1 MAKKSEKVLSAPAPE
16 EVQPAAPAL
25 AEPAAAGA
33 PEPAKRPA
41 GGAKYD
47 AKSITVLGGMDA
59 VRKRPAMYIGD
70 TGARGLHH
78 CVFEVVDNSVDEA
91 LAGYCQRIVVTMNS
105 DGSVSVLDDGRGIP
119 VDMHATEKRPALEV
133 VMTVLHAGG
142 KFDHDSYKV
151 SGGLHG
157 VGVSCVNALSEWMEV
172 EVRRDG
178 GVYHQR
184 YERGK
189 AVSNVEAIGKTKS
202 SGTKVTFYP
211 DHKIFPSLEFS
222 WDILANRLRELAF
235 LNKGIEITL
244 QQEDPAREETF
255 KYKGGIVEFVEHLN
269 KNKNPLHPKVVFFE
283 KEKDRIQVE
292 IALQYSDAFNENIFT
307 YTNNIHTIEGGTHL
321 SGFRSALTRVIN
333 QYAKANKLLKG
344 DDETMSGDDVREGLT
359 CVISVKVPD
368 PQFEGQTKTKLGNS
382 EVEGI
387 VASIVNEELGTY
399 FEEHPSVAR
408 RIIEKGVLAARA
420 REAARKARDLTR
432 RKGALDSGGL
442 PGKLADCSEKDPE
455 LCELFIVEGDS
466 AGGSAKQGR
475 DRRFQ
480 AILPLRGK
488 VLNVEKARDDKMLNN
503 NEIRTMITALG
514 TGFGREE
521 FKIENLRYNK
531 VIIMT
536 DADVDGSHIR
546 TLLLTFFFRKMP
558 ALIERGNVFIAQPPL
573 YKIKR
578 KNREEYIEND
588 AHMTRIL
595 LELGVEELKLA
606 DAKGKELLSGKP
618 LSDLL
623 DLLFEI
629 ETHLDRVR
637 RRGVDVAEYLQHR
650 DPKTGQLPQYR
661 VTLTVGGE
669 PEHRFAFTE
678 SELRAL
684 REEAEK
690 RSGEQLVI
698 FGEGGEEAKAR
709 SQGIRWTELYSA
721 PALGKLL
728 LTLEKKGFQVANLL
742 PQEQPLLILKNGD
755 EKDLAI
761 SSLQELLNRV
771 REHGGKG
778 LSIQRFKGLGEMNPE
793 QLWETTMNPEKRK
806 MLKVT
811 LEDGVKADEIFTV
824 LMGDEVEPRR
834 QFIEDNALNVR
845 NLDI

>member
-1 MAKKSEKVLSAPAPE
+1 
-16 EVQPAAPAL
+16 L